1 MSSSLS
7 PPLER
12 LRAHLETLLAN
23 APTQDW
29 VRTDPVRFAREIR
42 DPCDREIV
50 AVFAAL
56 IAYGRVSAIGTAI
69 EDIKS
74 RMGTSPAKACAEDD
88 EGKAI
93 KRFDGFVYR
102 VTRGV
107 DLARLWTGLG
117 SLLREHGTL
126 LGALKSLDNPEA
138 VDFRALLNGMR
149 SAVVESTVKF
159 ADRRGF
165 RHFLPSP
172 YGGSAIKRYNMLMRW
187 MVRGPDTIDMGDWS
201 ALGSHRLV
209 LPLDTH
215 THRIAT
221 ALGLTQRRQADWRTA
236 HEITSVLK
244 QLCPEDPTKYD
255 FALAHLGISGAIKQE
270 EWKKFVLDARI
281 GDAQC

>member
-1 MSSSLS
+1 MSSSL
-7 PPLER
+7 PPSIER
-12 LRAHLETLLAN
+12 LRDHLESLLVS

-29 VRTDPVRFAREIR
+29 VQTDPVRFAREIR
-42 DPCDREIV
+42 DPCDREVV

-69 EDIKS
+69 TDIKS
-74 RMGTSPAKACAEDD
+74 RMGTSPAKACAEDN
-88 EGKAI
+88 ERRAI
-93 KRFDGFVYR
+93 ERFDGFVYR
-102 VTRGV
+102 VTRGI
-107 DLARLWTGLG
+107 DLARLWVGLG
-117 SLLREHGTL
+117 GLLREHGTL
-126 LGALKSLDNPEA
+126 LSALKSLDNPEA
-138 VDFRALLNGMR
+138 ADFRSLLHAMR
-149 SAVVESTVKF
+149 SGVVESTIKF
-159 ADRRGF
+159 AERRGF

-215 THRIAT
+215 THRIAMS
-221 ALGLTQRRQADWRTA
+221 LGLTQRRQADWRTA

-270 EWKKFVLDARI
+270 SWKKFVLDARI
-281 GDAQC
+281 GDAQG